1 MSIVL
6 KLTLAFVASVLVFFL
21 TVIFVLNPL
30 MKWQTENKPPVGASD
45 NDHFIRVQGLKPI
58 DAQVTA
64 TAIFYGGGEECRS
77 FFWSAS
83 DGKKRQGAK
92 AVFKIEHDFSP
103 VPDRY
108 ELRIPYKNYQASGC
122 DMTLWQINV
131 GAKNAVDEVGFADL
145 RISPPRLELDNVM
158 ALNSKLEAKKCE
170 PYYSEKYDRWTNG
183 FGCYFYFNGKKV
195 SKEAEFNRESIYFD
209 FYQFND
215 ETIINY
221 DILPGDLYLSVPL

>member
-1 MSIVL
+1 M
-6 KLTLAFVASVLVFFL
+6 ASVLIFFL

-30 MKWQTENKPPVGASD
+30 MKWQTENKPPVGASE

-58 DAQVTA
+58 DAQVRA

-108 ELRIPYKNYQASGC
+108 ELRIPYQKYQSSGC

-131 GAKNAVDEVGFADL
+131 GAINAFDDVGFADL
-145 RISPPRLELDNVM
+145 RIYPPRMESDKVIGPHSLI
-158 ALNSKLEAKKCE
+158 EAKNCRAR
-170 PYYSEKYDRWTNG
+170 YYDDLQEWSSGLACSFFVDDKMRDKKSDLVI
-183 FGCYFYFNGKKV
+183 FNAYSV
-195 SKEAEFNRESIYFD
+195 YLNFLQFD
-209 FYQFND
+209 D
-215 ETIINY
+215 ETTIYY
-221 DILPGDLYLSVPL
+221 DILAGENYRSVPLESKMDE